1 MIEQTCTHFPRRVS
15 LPQRNTKVSS
25 QRPGLLEGLCTYTA
39 CCQCSV
45 KMRQWWGIGDLWGST
60 QRSKLAASEW
70 PSAGF
75 ASFYL
80 ICLCNR
86 GLQVLQEV
94 PLSWA
99 ERVCDSWFQC
109 PFILSL
115 SKGMLCKEWICNRNG
130 CHDSLKEPAST
141 ILANNLVGQAHE

>member
-1 MIEQTCTHFPRRVS
+1 MSPLPAEGFSTTKKHKGLFTKALPAQGSLHLHYVLSVLCENETMVGNWRSTGKHTAEQTGCFWMTISRICF
-15 LPQRNTKVSS
+15 
-25 QRPGLLEGLCTYTA
+25 LL
-39 CCQCSV
+39 SH
-45 KMRQWWGIGDLWGST
+45 R
-60 QRSKLAASEW
+60 
-70 PSAGF
+70 
-75 ASFYL
+75 
-80 ICLCNR
+80 LCNR

-99 ERVCDSWFQC
+99 ERVCDSQFQC

-115 SKGMLCKEWICNRNG
+115 SKGMLCKEWICSRNG